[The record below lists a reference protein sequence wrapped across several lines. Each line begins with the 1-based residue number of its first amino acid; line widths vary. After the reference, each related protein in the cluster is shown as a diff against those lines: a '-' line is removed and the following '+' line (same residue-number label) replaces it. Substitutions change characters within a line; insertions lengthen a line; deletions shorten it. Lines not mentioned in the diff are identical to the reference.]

1 MNFFKF
7 LFTKSFLKQ
16 VGFAIAVLVV
26 LCFLVLFWL
35 KKATHHGQQIEVPN
49 LAKMSLEKV
58 DKILDEANLRRE
70 ILDSANYN
78 PNFPKYSVISQ
89 IPEAGSFVKE
99 SRKIYVT
106 LNPSGYRMITVPE
119 IIGKTRRQAEPTLR
133 ALGFIIGEVTYIPY
147 IAKDEVREL
156 HYKGRK
162 IKPGIQLRKTSV
174 IDLVLGDGKGNLMTN
189 GSKNLEQEQDDDDN
203 G

>member
-16 VGFAIAVLVV
+16 VGFAIAVFVV